1 VWIPEGAGFGEDSK
15 LEGLFELPACG
26 APRAGVVVCH
36 PHPLYGG
43 TMTNPVVH
51 HVARACR
58 DVGLATLRFN
68 FRGVGRST
76 GRYDG
81 LDERHDVE
89 RAVAFLR
96 DRLRGAPVALAGYS
110 FGGVM
115 ASLAV
120 ADGLEVAALALVAL
134 AVVWDEFMP
143 ESFRPL
149 RAFGGSVL
157 ALCGDRD
164 PIAPPETVRAFLAG
178 LGLTPRLVVV
188 PGADHLFGG
197 HYTALEQ
204 GVGGFFKDVF
214 GGASPEGV

>member
-1 VWIPEGAGFGEDSK
+1 
-15 LEGLFELPACG
+15 
-26 APRAGVVVCH
+26 
-36 PHPLYGG
+36 
-43 TMTNPVVH
+43 
-51 HVARACR
+51 VARACR

-89 RAVAFLR
+89 RAVAFLHA
-96 DRLRGAPVALAGYS
+96 RLPGAPVALAGYS
-110 FGGVM
+110 FGSVM

-143 ESFRPL
+143 QSLRPL
-149 RAFGGSVL
+149 CAFGGSVL

-164 PIAPPETVRAFLAG
+164 PIAPPETVREFLTG
-178 LGLTPRLVVV
+178 LGLVPRMVVV
-188 PGADHLFGG
+188 PGADHSFLG
-197 HYTALEQ
+197 HYEALER
-204 GVGGFFKDVF
+204 GAGGFFRDVF
-214 GGASPEGV
+214 GGEPSSPGGV